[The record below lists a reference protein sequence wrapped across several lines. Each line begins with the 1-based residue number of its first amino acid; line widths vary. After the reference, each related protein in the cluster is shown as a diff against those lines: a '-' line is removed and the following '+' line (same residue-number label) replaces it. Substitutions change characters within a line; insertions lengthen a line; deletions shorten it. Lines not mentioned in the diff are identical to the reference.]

1 MRAGSA
7 VERSQSLEILRWMRE
22 LDRERTEAHA
32 AVRLASRLNE
42 ACTAISLLRER
53 HDITA
58 HLLTAAHGIL
68 RFGRVAYFTHA
79 AAAVP
84 CFGLLRLE
92 ASLAEEGL
100 GAALELACP
109 GERAA
114 VATGSAHDLSAPSI
128 DVRGW
133 YVLVPLGGR
142 DNAPGGRDHA
152 LGVLYADA
160 HPVAEPRDDI
170 VARVAMLA
178 AVAAAALANAHT
190 LAVTRSLAACDPLTG
205 LLNRRALYD
214 RLERELAAN
223 RECNARCACAILNV
237 DDLKQINDYG
247 GHLLGDSVLR
257 LFARTLAANARE
269 RDVAARIGGDEFVLV
284 LHDVEVDSARRLVR
298 QLCAALHAE
307 GLRCSVGVALSDPA
321 RDGVDSLLR
330 AADRALYAVKAA
342 GKNGF
347 AFG

>member
-1 MRAGSA
+1 
-7 VERSQSLEILRWMRE
+7 MRE

-68 RFGRVAYFTHA
+68 RFGRVAYFAHA

-84 CFGLLRLE
+84 CFGPLRLE
-92 ASLAEEGL
+92 ASLAEEAL

-109 GERAA
+109 GERAL
-114 VATGSAHDLSAPSI
+114 ATGSAQDLSAPSI

-133 YVLVPLGGR
+133 YALAPL
-142 DNAPGGRDHA
+142 GGRDHA

-160 HPVAEPRDDI
+160 HPAAEPTDDI
-170 VARVAMLA
+170 VARVEMLA

-223 RECNARCACAILNV
+223 RKCNARCACAILDV

-284 LHDVEVDSARRLVR
+284 LHDVEADSARRLVR
-298 QLCAALHAE
+298 RLCAALHAE

-321 RDGVDSLLR
+321 REGVDSLLR